1 MFSAGCATTYFA
13 VQACSHL
20 RRDERTRIHVL
31 LGWILAYWAVANMK
45 DLVQAV
51 PGWYNRQTLDYIM
64 LADGWSAITFACF
77 LFELT
82 MPGWVTRKHVAFLCL
97 PFAGFTLAYL
107 AKPGNTILYLYT
119 AFLSAFGLFILS
131 IGYAKAKKHLEFIK
145 ENYSNIDE
153 IDISWIRR
161 VYVVAFLNQ
170 SLWLLVSLIGEAF
183 ADMLYYLSSILL
195 WQMIVNNCRN
205 LKQIRP
211 SQNGESND
219 MEMTPERK
227 TYPFA
232 DTLESIMT
240 DERLY
245 LNPALSLSDLSS
257 RVGTNRTYLSQ
268 YFSNV
273 KRLTFYDYVNAL
285 RIEKMSIP
293 LLVEHPEYTLDYIAK
308 QSGFNSL
315 STFQRAFRKQTGTTP
330 GNFRKKRGS

>member
-1 MFSAGCATTYFA
+1 MGHAETCRPPLPSFC
-13 VQACSHL
+13 
-20 RRDERTRIHVL
+20 RIH
-31 LGWILAYWAVANMK
+31 
-45 DLVQAV
+45 
-51 PGWYNRQTLDYIM
+51 P
-64 LADGWSAITFACF
+64 
-77 LFELT
+77 
-82 MPGWVTRKHVAFLCL
+82 P
-97 PFAGFTLAYL
+97 YL

-119 AFLSAFGLFILS
+119 AFLSAFGLFILA

-183 ADMLYYLSSILL
+183 TDMLYYLSSILL

-211 SQNGESND
+211 SQNSESND

-268 YFSNV
+268 YFSNM

-315 STFQRAFRKQTGTTP
+315 STFRRAFRKQTGTTP

>member
-1 MFSAGCATTYFA
+1 
-13 VQACSHL
+13 
-20 RRDERTRIHVL
+20 
-31 LGWILAYWAVANMK
+31 
-45 DLVQAV
+45 
-51 PGWYNRQTLDYIM
+51 
-64 LADGWSAITFACF
+64 
-77 LFELT
+77 
-82 MPGWVTRKHVAFLCL
+82 
-97 PFAGFTLAYL
+97 
-107 AKPGNTILYLYT
+107 
-119 AFLSAFGLFILS
+119 
-131 IGYAKAKKHLEFIK
+131 
-145 ENYSNIDE
+145 
-153 IDISWIRR
+153 
-161 VYVVAFLNQ
+161 
-170 SLWLLVSLIGEAF
+170 
-183 ADMLYYLSSILL
+183 MLYYLSSILL

-211 SQNGESND
+211 SQNSESND

>member
-51 PGWYNRQTLDYIM
+51 PGWYNRQTLNYIM

-82 MPGWVTRKHVAFLCL
+82 MPGWVTRKHVALLCL

-119 AFLSAFGLFILS
+119 AFLSAFGLFILA

-183 ADMLYYLSSILL
+183 TDMLYYLSSILL

-211 SQNGESND
+211 SQNSESND
-219 MEMTPERK
+219 MEMTPERTISK
-227 TYPFA
+227 CDSALPF
-232 DTLESIMT
+232 LSRRSFRSIYSCAAVLRKVRT
-240 DERLY
+240 ASRTR
-245 LNPALSLSDLSS
+245 ASDMASGPSMPKRCHVASMVMIVEVSVYFDSARSPVAAYVVSARRS
-257 RVGTNRTYLSQ
+257 R
-268 YFSNV
+268 
-273 KRLTFYDYVNAL
+273 
-285 RIEKMSIP
+285 
-293 LLVEHPEYTLDYIAK
+293 
-308 QSGFNSL
+308 
-315 STFQRAFRKQTGTTP
+315 QRAM
-330 GNFRKKRGS
+330 KK

>member
-45 DLVQAV
+45 DLVQAM

-153 IDISWIRR
+153 IDIS
-161 VYVVAFLNQ
+161 
-170 SLWLLVSLIGEAF
+170 SLIGEAF

-219 MEMTPERK
+219 MEMTQERK